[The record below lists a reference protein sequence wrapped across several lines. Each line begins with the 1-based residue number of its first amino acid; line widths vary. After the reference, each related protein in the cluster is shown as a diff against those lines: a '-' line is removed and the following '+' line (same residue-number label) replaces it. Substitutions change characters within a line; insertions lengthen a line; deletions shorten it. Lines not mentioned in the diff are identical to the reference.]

1 MPPLPQFD
9 LPAFINDFPNDPDKH
24 NALVTLWNQNAT
36 AWTRQAILGNSW
48 NQQFS
53 SNQTF
58 YYNPLVTD
66 IPPSAKPI
74 KVNWNAMPGRIAFY
88 FPNLSLNDQQSLADT
103 GFAAS
108 TGQTFGTIPPPGVI
122 CGGSQSNPPTTI
134 SYGPYGP
141 DRKSVV

>member
-1 MPPLPQFD
+1 MPPLPLFD
-9 LPAFINDFPNDPDKH
+9 LPAFIDDFPDEPHKRAH
-24 NALVTLWNQNAT
+24 LVTMWNENAT

-66 IPPSAKPI
+66 IPPSASPGMI
-74 KVNWNAMPGRIAFY
+74 NWNAMPGRIAFY
-88 FPNLSLNDQQSLADT
+88 FPNLTLNDQQSLAYT

-108 TGQTFGTIPPPGVI
+108 T
-122 CGGSQSNPPTTI
+122 
-134 SYGPYGP
+134 
-141 DRKSVV
+141 